1 MKVTRQTFDEVMMPC
16 YVPQNMVLTH
26 GKGCFLYDSEG
37 NEYLD
42 MTAGIAVNCLGHN
55 HPVVVKTIKK
65 QAERLIHV
73 SNIFVNDKTLTL
85 AKKLVNLTGYERV
98 FFVNSGAEANEAAL
112 KLARRVAFDDF
123 GVLKDEIIS
132 FDHSFHGRT
141 LFSVSVGGQAK
152 YSQGFGPTPGGITH
166 LPFNDLE
173 AFKKTISDKT
183 CAVILEVVQ
192 GEGGILEVDPVFLKE
207 VRALCTKHNA
217 LLIFDEVQTGIGRL
231 GTFYG
236 YEQVGVKPDIVTS
249 AKGLAAGV
257 PIGAILTSDRIG
269 QHFKPGTHGSTF
281 GGNPLACAVGSKVVD
296 IISDQTFLDK
306 VRANG
311 EFLREQLRKLNKKYG
326 IFADIRG
333 KGLLVGAQLAAPY
346 NKELSSFQKLCT
358 KHKLLVLSAGY
369 DVVRFA
375 PPLIITKS
383 EIRKALA
390 APYNKE
396 LSSFQKLCTKHK
408 LLVLSAGYDV
418 VRFAPPL
425 IITKSE
431 IRKAMKLLEAV
442 ITDFLSSH
450 KLNQITQ
457 SQSPASEDKSA
468 CTCQCNC
475 QDKASQASDSLSQS
489 PKAEQPSDTCGC
501 QEQAA
506 SSDDDLVDEEG
517 LALAQEVISSFDS
530 LESLAD
536 ALLPQ
541 QDAQKANQAP
551 EQQVV
556 KVTLSEQA
564 MNDYMEQLL
573 KNDDAAQPASQDQ
586 QAQQGQQGTLDLA
599 GAQSQEWVEGKKSV
613 SSKAKKTKAKRR

>member
-123 GVLKDEIIS
+123 GVYKDEIIS
-132 FDHSFHGRT
+132 FEHSFHGRT
-141 LFSVSVGGQAK
+141 FFSVSVGGQAK
-152 YSQGFGPTPGGITH
+152 YSQGFGPIPGGITH

-173 AFKKTISDKT
+173 AFKKTVSDKT

-257 PIGAILTSDRIG
+257 PIGAILTSDRIA

-296 IISDQTFLDK
+296 IISDQAFLDK

-346 NKELSSFQKLCT
+346 
-358 KHKLLVLSAGY
+358 
-369 DVVRFA
+369 D
-375 PPLIITKS
+375 
-383 EIRKALA
+383 
-390 APYNKE
+390 KE

-431 IRKAMKLLEAV
+431 IRKAMKLLESV

-468 CTCQCNC
+468 CTCQC
-475 QDKASQASDSLSQS
+475 QDKDSKASDSKA
-489 PKAEQPSDTCGC
+489 PKAAKEPNAHKAELPLEDGACKEQAVPSDN
-501 QEQAA
+501 
-506 SSDDDLVDEEG
+506 DLVDEEG

-541 QDAQKANQAP
+541 QDAKEANQAP

-556 KVTLSEQA
+556 KVTLSDQA

-573 KNDDAAQPASQDQ
+573 KSDDGAQDGQEQSSNTANNAAKPASQGQ
-586 QAQQGQQGTLDLA
+586 QAQQGQQGQQGTLDLA
-599 GAQSQEWVEGKKSV
+599 NTQSQDGVESKKSA
-613 SSKAKKTKAKRR
+613 SSKSKKTKAKRR

>member
-85 AKKLVNLTGYERV
+85 AKKLVNITGYERV

-326 IFADIRG
+326 IFANIRG

-346 NKELSSFQKLCT
+346 
-358 KHKLLVLSAGY
+358 
-369 DVVRFA
+369 D
-375 PPLIITKS
+375 
-383 EIRKALA
+383 
-390 APYNKE
+390 KE

-431 IRKAMKLLEAV
+431 IRKAMKLLESV

-468 CTCQCNC
+468 CSCQCNC

-541 QDAQKANQAP
+541 QDAKEANQAP
-551 EQQVV
+551 EQQQVV

-573 KNDDAAQPASQDQ
+573 KNDDAAQPSSQGQ
-586 QAQQGQQGTLDLA
+586 QAQQGHQGTLDLA
-599 GAQSQEWVEGKKSV
+599 DAQSQDGVESKKSV

>member
-123 GVLKDEIIS
+123 GVQKDEIIS

-296 IISDQTFLDK
+296 IVSDQTFLDK

-346 NKELSSFQKLCT
+346 
-358 KHKLLVLSAGY
+358 
-369 DVVRFA
+369 D
-375 PPLIITKS
+375 
-383 EIRKALA
+383 
-390 APYNKE
+390 KE

-431 IRKAMKLLEAV
+431 IRKAMKLLESV

-457 SQSPASEDKSA
+457 SQSPASEDKAA

-475 QDKASQASDSLSQS
+475 QDKA
-489 PKAEQPSDTCGC
+489 PKAEQLSESCGC

-506 SSDDDLVDEEG
+506 PSDNDLVDEEG

-541 QDAQKANQAP
+541 QDAQEANQAP

-573 KNDDAAQPASQDQ
+573 KSDDAAQPASQDQ
-586 QAQQGQQGTLDLA
+586 QAQQGHQGTLDLA
-599 GAQSQEWVEGKKSV
+599 DAQSQEGVEGKKSV
-613 SSKAKKTKAKRR
+613 SSKVKKTKAKRR

>member
-112 KLARRVAFDDF
+112 KLARRVAFDDY
-123 GVLKDEIIS
+123 GVQKDEIIS
-132 FDHSFHGRT
+132 FEHSFHGRT
-141 LFSVSVGGQAK
+141 FFSVSVGGQAK
-152 YSQGFGPTPGGITH
+152 YSQGFGPIPGGITH

-173 AFKKTISDKT
+173 AFKKTVSDKT

-207 VRALCTKHNA
+207 VRALCNKHNA

-296 IISDQTFLDK
+296 IISDQAFLDK

-333 KGLLVGAQLAAPY
+333 KGLLVGAQLSAPY
-346 NKELSSFQKLCT
+346 DKELSNFQKLCT
-358 KHKLLVLSAGY
+358 KHKLLVL
-369 DVVRFA
+369 
-375 PPLIITKS
+375 L
-383 EIRKALA
+383 
-390 APYNKE
+390 
-396 LSSFQKLCTKHK
+396 
-408 LLVLSAGYDV
+408 AGYDV

-442 ITDFLSSH
+442 ITDFLSSYE
-450 KLNQITQ
+450 LNKITQ
-457 SQSPASEDKSA
+457 SQSPASDDKSA

-475 QDKASQASDSLSQS
+475 QVKDSQASVGKA
-489 PKAEQPSDTCGC
+489 PKAEQPLEDGACK
-501 QEQAA
+501 EQATP
-506 SSDDDLVDEEG
+506 SDDDLVDEEG
-517 LALAQEVISSFDS
+517 LAIAQEVISSFDS

-541 QDAQKANQAP
+541 QDDQESKQAP
-551 EQQVV
+551 EQQQVV
-556 KVTLSEQA
+556 KATLSEQA

-573 KNDDAAQPASQDQ
+573 KSDDGAQDGQEQSPNTADNAAKPSSQDQ
-586 QAQQGQQGTLDLA
+586 QGQQAQPGQQGHQGTLDLA
-599 GAQSQEWVEGKKSV
+599 DAQSQDVVESKKSV
-613 SSKAKKTKAKRR
+613 SSKAKKTKAKRK

>member
-26 GKGCFLYDSEG
+26 GKGCFLYDSEC

-123 GVLKDEIIS
+123 GVQKDEIIS

-346 NKELSSFQKLCT
+346 DKELSSFQKLCT

-369 DVVRFA
+369 DVVR
-375 PPLIITKS
+375 L
-383 EIRKALA
+383 
-390 APYNKE
+390 
-396 LSSFQKLCTKHK
+396 
-408 LLVLSAGYDV
+408 
-418 VRFAPPL
+418 APPL

-475 QDKASQASDSLSQS
+475 QDKASQATEAQS
-489 PKAEQPSDTCGC
+489 PKAEQLSESCGG

-506 SSDDDLVDEEG
+506 SSDDDLVDEED

-541 QDAQKANQAP
+541 QDAKEANQAP
-551 EQQVV
+551 EQQAV

-564 MNDYMEQLL
+564 MNDYMQQLL
-573 KNDDAAQPASQDQ
+573 KSDDAAQPASQGQ
-586 QAQQGQQGTLDLA
+586 QAQQGHQGTLDLA
-599 GAQSQEWVEGKKSV
+599 DAQSQDGVESKKSV

>member
-173 AFKKTISDKT
+173 DFKKTISDKT

-346 NKELSSFQKLCT
+346 DKELSSFQKLCT

-369 DVVRFA
+369 DVVR
-375 PPLIITKS
+375 L
-383 EIRKALA
+383 
-390 APYNKE
+390 
-396 LSSFQKLCTKHK
+396 
-408 LLVLSAGYDV
+408 
-418 VRFAPPL
+418 APPL

-431 IRKAMKLLEAV
+431 IRKAMKLLESV

-457 SQSPASEDKSA
+457 AQSPASEDKAA

-475 QDKASQASDSLSQS
+475 QDKA
-489 PKAEQPSDTCGC
+489 PKAEQLSESCGC

-506 SSDDDLVDEEG
+506 SIDDDLVDEED

-541 QDAQKANQAP
+541 QDAQEANQAP

-573 KNDDAAQPASQDQ
+573 KSDDAAQPSSQDQ
-586 QAQQGQQGTLDLA
+586 QAQQVHQGTLDLA
-599 GAQSQEWVEGKKSV
+599 DAQSQEVVEGKKSV

>member
-123 GVLKDEIIS
+123 GVQKDEIIS

-236 YEQVGVKPDIVTS
+236 YEQVGVKPDILTS

-346 NKELSSFQKLCT
+346 
-358 KHKLLVLSAGY
+358 
-369 DVVRFA
+369 D
-375 PPLIITKS
+375 
-383 EIRKALA
+383 
-390 APYNKE
+390 KE

-431 IRKAMKLLEAV
+431 IRKAMKLLESV

-457 SQSPASEDKSA
+457 AQSPASEDKAA

-475 QDKASQASDSLSQS
+475 QDKA
-489 PKAEQPSDTCGC
+489 PKAEQLSESCGC

-506 SSDDDLVDEEG
+506 SSDDDLVDEED

-541 QDAQKANQAP
+541 QDAQEANQAP

-573 KNDDAAQPASQDQ
+573 KNDDAAQPASQAQ
-586 QAQQGQQGTLDLA
+586 QAQQGHQGTLDLA
-599 GAQSQEWVEGKKSV
+599 DAQSQEVVESKKSV
-613 SSKAKKTKAKRR
+613 SSKVKKTKAKRR

>member
-123 GVLKDEIIS
+123 GVQKDEIIS

-346 NKELSSFQKLCT
+346 DKELSSFQKLCT
-358 KHKLLVLSAGY
+358 KHKLLVLLAGY
-369 DVVRFA
+369 DVVRLA

-383 EIRKALA
+383 EIRKA
-390 APYNKE
+390 
-396 LSSFQKLCTKHK
+396 
-408 LLVLSAGYDV
+408 
-418 VRFAPPL
+418 
-425 IITKSE
+425 I
-431 IRKAMKLLEAV
+431 KLLEAV

-457 SQSPASEDKSA
+457 SQSPASEDKAA

-475 QDKASQASDSLSQS
+475 QDKDAKASDSEDQSES
-489 PKAEQPSDTCGC
+489 PKAEQLSESCGC

-506 SSDDDLVDEEG
+506 SSDDDLVDEED

-541 QDAQKANQAP
+541 QDAKEGNQAP

-573 KNDDAAQPASQDQ
+573 KSDDAAQPASQDQ
-586 QAQQGQQGTLDLA
+586 QAQQVHQGTLDLA
-599 GAQSQEWVEGKKSV
+599 DAQSQDGVESKKSV

>member
-123 GVLKDEIIS
+123 GVQKDEIIS

-173 AFKKTISDKT
+173 SFKKTISDKT

-346 NKELSSFQKLCT
+346 DKELSSFQKLCT

-369 DVVRFA
+369 DVVR
-375 PPLIITKS
+375 L
-383 EIRKALA
+383 
-390 APYNKE
+390 
-396 LSSFQKLCTKHK
+396 
-408 LLVLSAGYDV
+408 
-418 VRFAPPL
+418 APPL

-431 IRKAMKLLEAV
+431 IRKAMKLLESV

-475 QDKASQASDSLSQS
+475 QDKDAKASDSKAQGQS
-489 PKAEQPSDTCGC
+489 PKAEQLSESCGC

-506 SSDDDLVDEEG
+506 PAPSDDDLVDEED

-541 QDAQKANQAP
+541 QDAKEANQAP
-551 EQQVV
+551 EQQQVV

-573 KNDDAAQPASQDQ
+573 KSDDGAQEGQEQSPAKPASQAQ

-599 GAQSQEWVEGKKSV
+599 GAQSQEGVEGKKSV

>member
-123 GVLKDEIIS
+123 GVQKDEIIS

-383 EIRKALA
+383 EIRKA
-390 APYNKE
+390 
-396 LSSFQKLCTKHK
+396 
-408 LLVLSAGYDV
+408 
-418 VRFAPPL
+418 
-425 IITKSE
+425 
-431 IRKAMKLLEAV
+431 MKLLEAV

-457 SQSPASEDKSA
+457 SQSL
-468 CTCQCNC
+468 
-475 QDKASQASDSLSQS
+475 SL
-489 PKAEQPSDTCGC
+489 
-501 QEQAA
+501 
-506 SSDDDLVDEEG
+506 
-517 LALAQEVISSFDS
+517 IHI
-530 LESLAD
+530 
-536 ALLPQ
+536 
-541 QDAQKANQAP
+541 
-551 EQQVV
+551 
-556 KVTLSEQA
+556 
-564 MNDYMEQLL
+564 
-573 KNDDAAQPASQDQ
+573 
-586 QAQQGQQGTLDLA
+586 
-599 GAQSQEWVEGKKSV
+599 
-613 SSKAKKTKAKRR
+613 

>member
-123 GVLKDEIIS
+123 GVQKDEIIS

-173 AFKKTISDKT
+173 SFKKTISDKT

-346 NKELSSFQKLCT
+346 
-358 KHKLLVLSAGY
+358 
-369 DVVRFA
+369 D
-375 PPLIITKS
+375 
-383 EIRKALA
+383 
-390 APYNKE
+390 KE

-431 IRKAMKLLEAV
+431 IRKAMKLLESV

-457 SQSPASEDKSA
+457 AQSPASEDKAA

-475 QDKASQASDSLSQS
+475 QDKA
-489 PKAEQPSDTCGC
+489 PKAEQLSESCGC

-506 SSDDDLVDEEG
+506 SSDDDLVDEED

-541 QDAQKANQAP
+541 QDAQEANQAP

-573 KNDDAAQPASQDQ
+573 KNDDAAQPVSQDQ
-586 QAQQGQQGTLDLA
+586 QAQQVHQGTLDLA
-599 GAQSQEWVEGKKSV
+599 DAQSQEGVEIKKSV
-613 SSKAKKTKAKRR
+613 SSKSKKTKAKRR

>member
-1 MKVTRQTFDEVMMPC
+1 MKVTRQTFDEVMVPC

-112 KLARRVAFDDF
+112 KLARRVAFDDY
-123 GVLKDEIIS
+123 GVQKDEIIS

-207 VRALCTKHNA
+207 VRALCSKHNA

-257 PIGAILTSDRIG
+257 PIGAILTSDRIA

-333 KGLLVGAQLAAPY
+333 KGLLVGAQLAVPY
-346 NKELSSFQKLCT
+346 
-358 KHKLLVLSAGY
+358 
-369 DVVRFA
+369 D
-375 PPLIITKS
+375 
-383 EIRKALA
+383 
-390 APYNKE
+390 KE

-457 SQSPASEDKSA
+457 SQSPASEDKAA

-475 QDKASQASDSLSQS
+475 QDKASQATEAQS
-489 PKAEQPSDTCGC
+489 PKAEQLSESCGC

-506 SSDDDLVDEEG
+506 SSDDDMVDEEG

-541 QDAQKANQAP
+541 QDAKEANQAQ

-573 KNDDAAQPASQDQ
+573 KSDDGAQDGQEQSPATANNAAKPASQGQ
-586 QAQQGQQGTLDLA
+586 QAQQGHQGTLDLA
-599 GAQSQEWVEGKKSV
+599 DAQSQEGVESKKSV